1 MSARIELS
9 AFRHWLK
16 PFRALSARFC
26 LFRGFHRTILVL
38 ERERAMNETARVVFY
53 IIGLAGGLFLWFKSI
68 RARRDGDANH
78 VPRWSLMSAA
88 GLLCVVWSALG
99 FILLYSSTNL
109 TPRTLY
115 VVQHLKTL
123 LAGAAVGLLVAV
135 LMGGHNPSPMSQSK
149 I

>member
-1 MSARIELS
+1 
-9 AFRHWLK
+9 
-16 PFRALSARFC
+16 
-26 LFRGFHRTILVL
+26 
-38 ERERAMNETARVVFY
+38 
-53 IIGLAGGLFLWFKSI
+53 
-68 RARRDGDANH
+68 
-78 VPRWSLMSAA
+78 MSAA

-135 LMGGHNPSPMSQSK
+135 LMGGHNPSPTSQSK